1 VWKSVSPVKGAGS
14 RRATAGGLF
23 ALPSALAGVCGQP
36 LVDKCAR
43 ADMAAQVAFRLQL
56 LEDGYRRS
64 ARDAILE
71 REIARG
77 RQAGSGPQPAVQ
89 NGLFN
94 VPSEAVYSEYSS
106 GVNRS
111 PER

>member
-1 VWKSVSPVKGAGS
+1 M
-14 RRATAGGLF
+14 
-23 ALPSALAGVCGQP
+23 CGQP
-36 LVDKCAR
+36 LVDECAR